1 MRFVVVLFS
10 FQILS
15 WLPGGFNDRKTIF
28 PVLFVFFPPYKTI
41 KWKWKHYNNFTTKQ
55 HGWKKSEKNAKY
67 NFFVFAC
74 ENECLKSMGME
85 TFIMLYFSE
94 TVIFIYLFSPFLHIC
109 FVFSDFEIFIYTVFS
124 QVLYSLSK
132 KYIFT
137 TWIMQVSTDQ
147 TSTSSIFYIQ
157 NKQYN
162 F

>member
-1 MRFVVVLFS
+1 MGICDNCNSNLFNIFEVCVVF
-10 FQILS
+10 FQILP
-15 WLPGGFNDRKTIF
+15 WLSGGFNDRKTI
-28 PVLFVFFPPYKTI
+28 FPPYKTI

-132 KYIFT
+132 KYI
-137 TWIMQVSTDQ
+137 ST
-147 TSTSSIFYIQ
+147 
-157 NKQYN
+157 
-162 F
+162 